1 MLDEY
6 WQYTIFTLFSIVA
19 LEATTCFQRMKTFST
34 LGGMANKPT
43 PLLVY
48 RDQKWTM
55 MTTEDLLPGDL
66 VSLVRQRQAA
76 PTPAPGAPAA
86 AAAAAAGGGGGGEG
100 GARGKRAKAT
110 DAALA
115 APAAA
120 APRKP
125 MVTVEVVPCDM
136 VLLSG
141 SAVVNESSL
150 TGESVP
156 QMKDALKVPSSCH
169 PLPASC
175 HQLALGSA
183 PVQMMP
189 LPRLSIG
196 RLRLCL
202 QNRQNTLKKLIVWV
216 CVCLFL

>member
-76 PTPAPGAPAA
+76 PTPAPAAPAA
-86 AAAAAAGGGGGGEG
+86 AAAVAAAAGGGGGEG

-120 APRKP
+120 AAPRRP

-156 QMKDALKVPSSCH
+156 QMKDALKVPASCH
-169 PLPASC
+169 PLPGAVANS
-175 HQLALGSA
+175 HLGA
-183 PVQMMP
+183 RP
-189 LPRLSIG
+189 
-196 RLRLCL
+196 C
-202 QNRQNTLKKLIVWV
+202 K
-216 CVCLFL
+216 